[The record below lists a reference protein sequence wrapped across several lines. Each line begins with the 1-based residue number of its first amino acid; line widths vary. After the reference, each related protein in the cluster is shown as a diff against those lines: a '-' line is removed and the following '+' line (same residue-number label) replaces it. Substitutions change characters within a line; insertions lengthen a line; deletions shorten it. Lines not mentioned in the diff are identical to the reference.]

1 MNKKLSSLVVF
12 GLFFVAMSACS
23 HKSSL
28 AMSRNN
34 ISVSTKSF
42 DGKNVGLD
50 LSGQADVLNTKMGGA
65 SFQFDNAK
73 KTVSSVLT
81 ASLKDKAKSVKEGKG
96 DITVKPLLTL
106 DVVNDYFTKGCVA
119 KVDLALLNSKGE
131 QIKAVSKNFKRTYV
145 MDWGYKDAC
154 NEATTEVIALALSS
168 L

>member
-1 MNKKLSSLVVF
+1 MNKKLNSFFVFSL
-12 GLFFVAMSACS
+12 LFVAMSACS

-50 LSGQADVLNTKMGGA
+50 LSGQEDVLNTKMGGA

-73 KTVSSVLT
+73 NTVKSFFA

-96 DITVKPLLTL
+96 DVTVKPLLTL
-106 DVVNDYFTKGCVA
+106 DIVNDYFTAGCVA
-119 KVDLALLNSKGE
+119 KVDLTLLNAKGE

-145 MDWGYKDAC
+145 TSWGYKDAC
-154 NEATTEVIALALSS
+154 NEASTEVLALALSS